1 MKNVKNS
8 FGGVLNFCRL
18 LLNDEALEFTQLYD
32 GRIIDQVVNK
42 ETVFNQDFD
51 VCVRYTS
58 SSAYWLIEF
67 GRNKSMHFF
76 YLFDFPVLLLQSG
89 KSCI

>member
-1 MKNVKNS
+1 MKNVRNS

-58 SSAYWLIEF
+58 FSAYWLNLVTI
-67 GRNKSMHFF
+67 N
-76 YLFDFPVLLLQSG
+76 L
-89 KSCI
+89 CIFVPL